1 MAHLRLASLQ
11 PTNGR
16 SSPRAAQVPHPVLL
30 TSRRRQTAIANRLR
44 KAATRCDSRLE
55 QPFLGFGKRPPG
67 ILTRPVWHCKTG
79 RLALRC
85 SPFWFPRGSRR
96 LRRGCHT
103 PLPTLF
109 CKIRQRCFRA
119 MNLYK
124 PVTGGHGG
132 APVRTGSLWR
142 SGGRARRRT
151 SVCCR
156 IRSS

>member
-30 TSRRRQTAIANRLR
+30 TSGRQQSFIANWPE
-44 KAATRCDSRLE
+44 KVVTACNSRLE